1 MELKNQ
7 NRKHQI
13 LKIIAITYST
23 IGLTSLLGAYAVYF
37 SPGYSG
43 DLTIEA
49 LVMITVFALLAT
61 TNAIYLRKAINKFS
75 TVITFF
81 TGYMPLA
88 LFSLIMMN
96 SNRLSFLTIF
106 MFIVPLA
113 LHTNKKETIFYGG
126 AGLITLLFWTLSSP
140 LLEGSEK
147 AMLLIIAIQ
156 IYVVVLLASSGF
168 AKELNNSAKAGQ
180 ALKDQADQE
189 RQALNHRQNLVELMK
204 DDLKAMFT
212 RIENTS
218 SGMNSLVQAMDEISK
233 GAFDQTSATE
243 NISFKSK
250 LILEKINLFKEEIQ
264 SISALSE
271 DLTELSQVL
280 FESNETIANQGKIN
294 TQTIN
299 ELDYEVKNNAQK
311 LKDIKEVLNLVKSV
325 ASQTNLL
332 ALNASIEAARA
343 GESGRGFAVVA
354 DEIRKL
360 AEDTDNL
367 SDKIDFEI
375 EAMTTSFEHLMK
387 SFVSLVDANG
397 LTEKSLNSITSHI
410 GDLNGEIKDLKVKA
424 ITINEGIFEIVEANT
439 ELAESTETVSATVEE
454 STAII
459 EEVKTTT
466 DVLDQAMKEISDLSH
481 SIENNISNI

>member
-13 LKIIAITYST
+13 LKIIAITYAT
-23 IGLTSLLGAYAVYF
+23 IGLTSLLGAYTVFF

-43 DLTIEA
+43 DLTIQA
-49 LVMITVFALLAT
+49 LAMITVFALLAT
-61 TNAIYLRKAINKFS
+61 GNAIYLRKKINKYS
-75 TVITFF
+75 NIITLV

-88 LFSLIMMN
+88 LFSLIMMQ

-113 LHTNKKETIFYGG
+113 LHTNRKETIFYGG
-126 AGLITLLFWTLSSP
+126 AGLITLLFWSLSSP

-147 AMLLIIAIQ
+147 AMLMIIALQ
-156 IYVVVLLASSGF
+156 IYAVVLLASGGF
-168 AKELNNSAKAGQ
+168 AKELDNSTKAAQ

-189 RQALNHRQNLVELMK
+189 RQAFSHRQGLVDLMK

-218 SGMNSLVQAMDEISK
+218 TGMNSLVQAMDEISK

-264 SISALSE
+264 RVSALSE

-280 FESNETIANQGKIN
+280 YASNETIADQGKTN

-311 LKDIKEVLNLVKSV
+311 LKDIKDVLNLVKSV

-343 GESGRGFAVVA
+343 GEAGRGFAVVA

-367 SDKIDFEI
+367 SDKIDTEI

-397 LTEKSLNSITSHI
+397 LTEKSLKTISSHI
-410 GDLNGEIKDLKVKA
+410 GDLDGEIKDLKVKA
-424 ITINEGIFEIVEANT
+424 IKMNEGIYEIVEANT
-439 ELAESTETVSATVEE
+439 DLTESTETISATVEE

-466 DVLDQAMKEISDLSH
+466 DVLDQAMKEITDLST
-481 SIENNISNI
+481 SIDHNISNI